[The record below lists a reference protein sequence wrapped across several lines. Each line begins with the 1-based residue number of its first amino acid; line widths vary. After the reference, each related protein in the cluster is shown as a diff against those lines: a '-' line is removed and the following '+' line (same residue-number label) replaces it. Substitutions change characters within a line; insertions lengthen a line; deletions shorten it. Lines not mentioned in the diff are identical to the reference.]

1 MLMGQVGL
9 GNLMIVQLPDIGSER
24 SAVSEQ
30 VRFRDL
36 LQGYRLA
43 LDLAF
48 ASKSLRTICENEEE
62 AVHELGGSVG
72 EVLKHRLADLRAAI
86 TINDLLVGQPRILD
100 GDTYNRH
107 MIIDLCDSYQMIFS
121 ANHPNN
127 PIGENGKIDWQKVSR
142 IKILRIERNY
152 G

>member
-1 MLMGQVGL
+1 MGQIGL
-9 GNLMIVQLPDIGSER
+9 GDLMIVQLTDTSSDR

-30 VRFRDL
+30 FRFHDL
-36 LQGYRLA
+36 LQGYRFA

-48 ASKSLRTICENEEE
+48 DSKLLRTICENEEE
-62 AVHELGGSVG
+62 AFHELGRPVG

-86 TINDLLVGQPRILD
+86 SINDLLVGQPRILD
-100 GDTYNRH
+100 GEVQSQYL
-107 MIIDLCDSYQMIFS
+107 IIDLCDGYQMIFS

-152 G
+152 V